1 MADQKVN
8 INNVAALSTALDSS
22 DKFLV
27 SDNGTNLRSVT
38 RDALASNI
46 LSTYQVAN
54 LAGSNQSVVSAINAL
69 NSKYLNNAGAH
80 NGIYRGKN
88 LGTSVT
94 SAQWAAIKAGTFEDL
109 YIGDYWVI
117 NGVNWRIAAFDYWL
131 NCGDTNTTAHHVV
144 IVPDTNL
151 HSAQMNSTN
160 ITTGAYLGSDFYTGN
175 NGNTGRAD
183 AITKVNA
190 AFGSAHILSHRVLLK
205 NAVTNGYASGYAWA
219 DSTVDL
225 MSEKMVH
232 GTQIYS
238 AMPNGTTIPSQYT
251 VDKSQL
257 PLFALEPSRIC
268 NRALWWL
275 RSVVSSANF
284 ARVGIDGSANYSG
297 ASTSIGVRPAFAIY
311 QS

>member
-1 MADQKVN
+1 MASVN
-8 INNVAALSTALDSS
+8 LNALTEVQNPASTDNLLLFNETSNVATRIDY
-22 DKFLV
+22 DKLAEAIL
-27 SDNGTNLRSVT
+27 NKT
-38 RDALASNI
+38 RDEIGGVSPI
-46 LSTYQVAN
+46 
-54 LAGSNQSVVSAINAL
+54 SAIATL
-69 NSKYLNNAGAH
+69 NSRFANNAGSH

-88 LGTSVT
+88 LGTTVT
-94 SAQWAAIKAGTFEDL
+94 SAQWAAIKAGTFDDL

-117 NGVNWRIAAFDYWL
+117 NSVNWRIAAFDYWL

-175 NGNTGRAD
+175 NDNTGRSD
-183 AITKVNA
+183 AITKVNS

-205 NAVTNGYASGYAWA
+205 NAVTNGYVSGYTWT

-225 MSEKMVH
+225 MSEKMVY

-257 PLFALEPSRIC
+257 PLFALEPSRIS
-268 NRALWWL
+268 NRAGWWL
-275 RSVVSSANF
+275 RSVVSSTSF
-284 ARVGIDGSANYSG
+284 AFVNNSGNADLPG
-297 ASTSIGVRPAFAIY
+297 ASLSLGVRPAFAIY

>member
-1 MADQKVN
+1 MLLKDLQTLATKL
-8 INNVAALSTALDSS
+8 AT
-22 DKFLV
+22 
-27 SDNGTNLRSVT
+27 GTLFHVEKAGKAYSV
-38 RDALASNI
+38 DYSALAKAI
-46 LSTYQVAN
+46 IEEYADSTVG
-54 LAGSNQSVVSAINAL
+54 GSKQSVQAAIGAL
-69 NSKYLNNAGAH
+69 NSRFANNAGSH

-88 LGTSVT
+88 LGTTVT
-94 SAQWAAIKAGTFEDL
+94 SAQWAAIKAGTFNDL

-117 NGVNWRIAAFDYWL
+117 NSVNWRIAAFDYWL

-151 HSAQMNSTN
+151 HSTQMNSTN

-175 NGNTGRAD
+175 NDNTGRSN
-183 AITKVNA
+183 AITKVNS

-205 NAVTNGYASGYAWA
+205 NAVTNGYVSGYAWT

-225 MSEKMVH
+225 MSEKMVY

-238 AMPNGTTIPSQYT
+238 AMPNGTTIPLQYT

-257 PLFALEPSRIC
+257 PLFALEPSRIS
-268 NRALWWL
+268 NRAGWWL
-275 RSVVSSANF
+275 RSVVSSAGF
-284 ARVGIDGSANYSG
+284 AGVLASG
-297 ASTSIGVRPAFAIY
+297 TATYPNASTSYGVRPAFAIY

>member
-1 MADQKVN
+1 MASIAEWIEK
-8 INNVAALSTALDSS
+8 IKTAIYGEEVRGAIWQSLDAM
-22 DKFLV
+22 
-27 SDNGTNLRSVT
+27 NT
-38 RDALASNI
+38 
-46 LSTYQVAN
+46 QVD
-54 LAGSNQSVVSAINAL
+54 AINVDSAQIETNKTNIATNTAAITAL
-69 NSKYLNNAGAH
+69 NSRFANNAGSH

-88 LGTSVT
+88 LGTTVT
-94 SAQWAAIKAGTFEDL
+94 SAQWAAIKAGTFDDL

-117 NGVNWRIAAFDYWL
+117 NSVNWRIAAFDYWR
-131 NCGDTNTTAHHVV
+131 NCGNTNTTTHHVV

-151 HSAQMNSTN
+151 HSVQMNSTN

-175 NGNTGRAD
+175 NDNTGRSN
-183 AITKVNA
+183 AITKVNS

-205 NAVTNGYASGYAWA
+205 NAVTNGYVSGYAWT

-225 MSEKMVH
+225 MSEKMVY

-257 PLFALEPSRIC
+257 PLFALEPSRIS
-268 NRALWWL
+268 NREHWWL
-275 RSVVSSANF
+275 RSVVSSAHF
-284 ARVGIDGSANYSG
+284 ALVRADGGANSTAASYSL
-297 ASTSIGVRPAFAIY
+297 GVRPAFAIY